1 MIPDGSNANLPL
13 PPLALAMLGLELP
26 TPSIGDLDPA
36 SKLRAALSFTR
47 AGGVGAVQLNAAEP
61 GFRPRDLDRSARREL
76 AALLRRSNLGLSGLD
91 LFIPPEHFA
100 MPGFQDRAVT
110 AALAAIEL
118 LADLRSLVCAS
129 GSLNESHA
137 KLAALSLML
146 PAQTDRVI
154 IDQLAAAS
162 EKCSVRIADHH
173 WAPPSTDTS
182 QSPRITHE
190 IIAPGLDPAAILMA
204 GGDPIAQAAKLA
216 RTLASARLCDVSAV
230 GRRAVSAA
238 NNTPFSTALGSGRL
252 DVHAYAATLSACG
265 YRGPVVIDLRQVNDP
280 HRGLKQAVE
289 SWSA

>member
-1 MIPDGSNANLPL
+1 MIPEGSTANFPL
-13 PPLALAMLGLELP
+13 PPLALALLGLELP
-26 TPSIGDLDPA
+26 APAISDADPST
-36 SKLRAALSFTR
+36 KLRAALAFTR

-100 MPGFQDRAVT
+100 LPAHQDRAVSAT
-110 AALAAIEL
+110 LAAIEL
-118 LADLRSLVCAS
+118 LADLRTLVGAS

-137 KLAALSLML
+137 KLAALCLML

-162 EKCSVRIADHH
+162 EKFDVRIADHH
-173 WAPPSTDTS
+173 WAPPSADTS
-182 QSPRITHE
+182 QPARTSHE
-190 IIAPGLDPAAILMA
+190 LIAPGLDPAAILMA
-204 GGDPIAQAAKLA
+204 GGDPIAHAAKLA

-230 GRRAVSAA
+230 GRRAVSTAPGSPL
-238 NNTPFSTALGSGRL
+238 TSALGTGRL

-265 YRGPVVIDLRQVNDP
+265 YRGPVIIDLRQVNDP
-280 HRGLKQAVE
+280 QRGLKNAVE
-289 SWSA
+289 SWSV